1 MVQVPHTHCGRGNL
15 RNPLARSRTTT
26 FPRSQRAIKLLYQRS
41 PCRIQL
47 FSVAQRAGRDAAIP
61 KRLPMASSGSYMPS
75 SPRNLLK
82 CGRYTLQVVVE
93 WGPMR
98 DAAPGSAVETMDA
111 PLLPQIAKGS
121 PSSAKG
127 FCSNCGTK
135 RDPDAKFCHG
145 CGERL

>member
-1 MVQVPHTHCGRGNL
+1 MRPHQNDSPWPTWQ
-15 RNPLARSRTTT
+15 PA
-26 FPRSQRAIKLLYQRS
+26 LLEHH
-41 PCRIQL
+41 
-47 FSVAQRAGRDAAIP
+47 
-61 KRLPMASSGSYMPS
+61 
-75 SPRNLLK
+75 
-82 CGRYTLQVVVE
+82 VVVE

-98 DAAPGSAVETMDA
+98 DAAPSAAVETMDA